1 MVDFEEV
8 VAEIILIG
16 TCIMIVIGCI
26 VAAIA
31 GLGMLIE
38 SAPSKNGSVRM
49 GKTVFT

>member
-8 VAEIILIG
+8 VAEIILIV
-16 TCIMIVIGCI
+16 IVIGCI

-38 SAPSKNGSVRM
+38 SEDTITVEERFGSH
-49 GKTVFT
+49 